1 MPAPAI
7 LFYSPTP
14 QEYTPKLMQL
24 CAIQGLRLRR
34 VTTGDL
40 DRPLSTL
47 AQGIPAQE
55 EPSAPGEPLP
65 EPVLIFCHLSSGQL
79 DRLLPSLR
87 RIQALCLKA
96 VLTPT
101 NAQWT
106 LRALYDELCK
116 ERSQLGGAHPPKP

>member
-1 MPAPAI
+1 MPSPVI

-14 QEYTPKLMQL
+14 QTYSSKLMQL
-24 CAIQGLRLRR
+24 CAIQGFKLRR
-34 VTTGDL
+34 VEEGDL
-40 DRPLSTL
+40 DRPLSAL
-47 AQGIPAQE
+47 AQALPVPEA
-55 EPSAPGEPLP
+55 SAAPGSPLP
-65 EPVLIFCHLSSGQL
+65 EPVLIFCHLTSAQL

-106 LRALYDELCK
+106 LRALYEELCK
-116 ERSQLGGAHPPKP
+116 ERSQLGGAHPVKS